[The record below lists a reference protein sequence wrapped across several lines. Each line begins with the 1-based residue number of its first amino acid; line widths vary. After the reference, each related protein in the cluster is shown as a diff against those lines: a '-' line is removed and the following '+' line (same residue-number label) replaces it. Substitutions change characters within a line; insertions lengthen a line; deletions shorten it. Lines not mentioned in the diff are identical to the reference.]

1 MTYLALFFAWFDPNR
16 TTERFETKI
25 PRNFSHRTTFSSLH
39 VVDCSK
45 LQVRYR
51 GRCDGNANS
60 IDQRPIN
67 SILLVLFAYTPTQ
80 PENRDSN
87 RDTYISAVRTSKV
100 LFDCT
105 PSSCPS
111 GSLLAFFHGGASLF

>member
-1 MTYLALFFAWFDPNR
+1 MTYLALFFAWFDPNK

-25 PRNFSHRTTFSSLH
+25 PRNFSHRTTSSSLH